1 MTKKE
6 VSELFSVIMTAWP
19 HAEMCKATEDD
30 LNRMITLWK
39 TCLNDIDFWTAQQA
53 LLRICQKLKFAPTI
67 ADLRT
72 EAEAVRGEVE
82 ATAMFHW
89 DMYHML
95 GKEEYIAVFDGPTS
109 GETVRAL
116 TAANGDWYQFRDAYF
131 VLVQSN
137 HALLQSTTKNQR
149 RLT

>member
-39 TCLNDIDFWTAQQA
+39 TCLNDIDFWIAQQA
-53 LLRICQKLKFAPTI
+53 LLRLCQKLKFAPTI
-67 ADLRT
+67 ADLRS
-72 EAEAVRGEVE
+72 EAEEVGKGVE
-82 ATAMFHW
+82 SSARLQW
-89 DMYHML
+89 DMFYLL
-95 GKEEYIAVFDGPTS
+95 GKEEFMQTFNSPLHAGV
-109 GETVRAL
+109 VKAL
-116 TAANGDWYQFRDAYF
+116 TVADGDWYKFRDSYF
-131 VLVQSN
+131 EIVKRNS
-137 HALLQSTTKNQR
+137 ALLQSKTTNQR